1 MLNSPAR
8 AYCVLC
14 ASIATGTLNDH
25 AQPGKYA
32 PHVRLSRRTKIDL
45 LKRIPLFA
53 GCSRAEL
60 EAVSSVADE
69 LRLPAGRVLMR
80 QGAPGRELFVLVEG
94 EVRVERDGV
103 TIAVRRGGDFI
114 GELALI
120 TGRPRSATV
129 TAVTDLQTLVLERLN
144 FDRLLRDVPTI
155 AAKVLKAVAERL
167 PPEDA

>member
-1 MLNSPAR
+1 M
-8 AYCVLC
+8 
-14 ASIATGTLNDH
+14 
-25 AQPGKYA
+25 
-32 PHVRLSRRTKIDL
+32 RLSRRTKIDL

-60 EAVSSVADE
+60 EAVSRVADE

-80 QGAPGRELFVLVEG
+80 QGAPGRELFVLVDG
-94 EVRVERDGV
+94 EATVERDGT
-103 TIAVRRGGDFI
+103 TIAVRHSGDFL
-114 GELALI
+114 GELALV
-120 TGRPRSATV
+120 TRQPRTATV
-129 TAVTDLQTLVLERLN
+129 TATTDLQTLVLDRLN